1 VLDPE
6 PDVVER
12 DLAPVIAQPKEAAD
26 ALGHIQF
33 KRVVDT
39 YTDCAVTVRKK
50 ARARTAQR
58 EMLSLFEA
66 RKVVDRVVENVRARV
81 RELT

>member
-1 VLDPE
+1 MLLRADAAFAL
-6 PDVVER
+6 ER
-12 DLAPVIAQPKEAAD
+12 RTERERAAIAD